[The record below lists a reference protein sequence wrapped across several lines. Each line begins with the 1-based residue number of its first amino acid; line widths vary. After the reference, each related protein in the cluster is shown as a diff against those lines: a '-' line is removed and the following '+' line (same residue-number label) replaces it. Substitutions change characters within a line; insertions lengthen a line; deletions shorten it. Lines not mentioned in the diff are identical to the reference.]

1 MYFLYEKTH
10 KQTGLKY
17 LGQTKENPYLY
28 TGSGIDWRKHLK
40 EYGSDI
46 DTYVLFQSEI
56 WNEIVY
62 WGRYYSQLYNIVNA
76 QDDFGNKIWANRIP
90 ETGGGGSDW
99 NEETKLKHKMS
110 LKASHN
116 TVEAKKLKI
125 KIMSDPNVKQKHKD
139 SLKQS
144 LNTLE
149 AKSRRS
155 ISRSKPEAKE
165 KHRAAVTAAMNK
177 QEYLDKVSGKNH
189 HRYDHTM
196 YEFHHDS
203 GIMEICTR
211 KELISKYNLNDSHI
225 FSVVNKIRKHHK
237 GWRVR

>member
-90 ETGGGGSDW
+90 ETGGGGGNW

-110 LKASHN
+110 LKASHSMSSVKEIDRLN
-116 TVEAKKLKI
+116 GIKSANLRIQNKTHNLLGSNNVNFDHKIHEFYHNDGTVE
-125 KIMSDPNVKQKHKD
+125 NV
-139 SLKQS
+139 
-144 LNTLE
+144 
-149 AKSRRS
+149 
-155 ISRSKPEAKE
+155 
-165 KHRAAVTAAMNK
+165 
-177 QEYLDKVSGKNH
+177 
-189 HRYDHTM
+189 
-196 YEFHHDS
+196 
-203 GIMEICTR
+203 TR
-211 KELISKYNLNDSHI
+211 KEMMIKYDYLSHSGMSLLINGLQS
-225 FSVVNKIRKHHK
+225 HHK